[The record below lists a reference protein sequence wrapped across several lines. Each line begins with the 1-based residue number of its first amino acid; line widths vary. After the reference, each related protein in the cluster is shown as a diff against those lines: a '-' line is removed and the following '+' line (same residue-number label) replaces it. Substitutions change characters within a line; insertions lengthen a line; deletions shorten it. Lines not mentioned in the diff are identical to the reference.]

1 MNRRQTPERPVGFT
15 LIELLVV
22 VAIVAI
28 LAGMIGT
35 SFIGSGRSQAM
46 EGFAHRMAQ
55 RIELAR
61 DRALQRNKEWGLYI
75 AEGEYEFAEFDELNQ
90 TWAPYALRPFNAE
103 AFASEVQMTAEVE
116 EYEGQMGAEDEVLPD
131 IIFFSSGEVTPFEL
145 TLHPIGDPSRVWL
158 LESDGFSRVRAE
170 LKER

>member
-1 MNRRQTPERPVGFT
+1 MNRRQTGKRPLGFT

-22 VAIVAI
+22 VAIVAV

-35 SFIGSGRSQAM
+35 SFIGSGRNQAM

-75 AEGEYEFAEFDELNQ
+75 AEGEYEFAEFDEVNQ
-90 TWAPYALRPFNAE
+90 TWAAYALRPFNAE
-103 AFASEVQMTAEVE
+103 AFANEVQMAAEVE